1 MMDSFYNGQVKTE
14 VIKRFA
20 CLRCVLIEA
29 CLQQSEPCWLPA
41 CWCYLLTLLL
51 FHLWEPASAVK
62 MALCWETLLINDCLY
77 NKISEFTFSS
87 EHVCLKQRSYS
98 RAEPSCQSSCLSF
111 LMKLNT
117 SGKELRDTNLWD
129 WWLGLHL
136 QLQLK
141 PSASPTEGK
150 KAGSASP
157 LNILWAA
164 ILSCSCAHISTMVV
178 YCSLVHKT
186 LLLAKV
192 TLPKVWLLSWS
203 WTTPVWLG
211 LLVCSTSGGG
221 GGQTERRRGR
231 EREGLLSYKPQTTEY
246 CLV

>member
-1 MMDSFYNGQVKTE
+1 
-14 VIKRFA
+14 
-20 CLRCVLIEA
+20 
-29 CLQQSEPCWLPA
+29 
-41 CWCYLLTLLL
+41 
-51 FHLWEPASAVK
+51 
-62 MALCWETLLINDCLY
+62 MALCWETLLINYCLY
-77 NKISEFTFSS
+77 NKISEFPSSS
-87 EHVCLKQRSYS
+87 EHVCLKPHSYS

-117 SGKELRDTNLWD
+117 SGKELRDINLWD
-129 WWLGLHL
+129 WWLKLE
-136 QLQLK
+136 

-164 ILSCSCAHISTMVV
+164 TLLCSWAHVSTTVV
-178 YCSLVHKT
+178 YCSLVHKA

-211 LLVCSTSGGG
+211 LLVFSTSGGVDR
-221 GGQTERRRGR
+221 QRERGR
-231 EREGLLSYKPQTTEY
+231 DYFKL
-246 CLV
+246 